1 MTDDESAHD
10 ASTLKYVTSVN
21 SRSDMIAAY
30 EKSMEVVNIMVYMMV
45 IFSTVMIVVVLY
57 NSGSLSFNE
66 RVKELATLKVMGL
79 QSSQI
84 RHLLTVQNIWLSV
97 IGIIIGT
104 PLGNISLNAMMNSNG
119 ENFDYSLSV
128 PVIDYI
134 ISGILVLVVSVLV
147 SFMFSSRIKKL
158 DLVETLKGVE

>member
-1 MTDDESAHD
+1 
-10 ASTLKYVTSVN
+10 
-21 SRSDMIAAY
+21 
-30 EKSMEVVNIMVYMMV
+30 
-45 IFSTVMIVVVLY
+45 
-57 NSGSLSFNE
+57 
-66 RVKELATLKVMGL
+66 
-79 QSSQI
+79 
-84 RHLLTVQNIWLSV
+84 
-97 IGIIIGT
+97 
-104 PLGNISLNAMMNSNG
+104 MMNSNG